1 MNNQNQLQQQSLPRQ
16 KPVVITS
23 GDSNLNYERVVKFGN
38 VFPKSPKGILPGIYG
53 FYGSSKNGV
62 ENYEPINEYGFLS
75 NQITLDKPILFDG
88 LAYYSIEA
96 FYYAM
101 KTSDKDKRRKIAQ
114 LNIKQSSAAV
124 KSIGKTIPEK
134 PDWYIQKWAVLLYA
148 LRDKF
153 SQTRYRQ
160 LLLNTENLYI
170 EETNWWGD
178 QYYGVDLKSGL
189 GFNIFGYILMHI
201 RNEIRNNLDP
211 KQNPFRYYF
220 DPYNNTLNQ
229 GQYPESITTLII

>member
-1 MNNQNQLQQQSLPRQ
+1 
-16 KPVVITS
+16 
-23 GDSNLNYERVVKFGN
+23 
-38 VFPKSPKGILPGIYG
+38 
-53 FYGSSKNGV
+53 
-62 ENYEPINEYGFLS
+62 
-75 NQITLDKPILFDG
+75 
-88 LAYYSIEA
+88 
-96 FYYAM
+96 M

-124 KSIGKTIPEK
+124 KSIGKMIPEK

-153 SQTRYRQ
+153 SQTRYKQ

-189 GFNIFGYILMHI
+189 GFNILGYALMHV

-220 DPYNNTLNQ
+220 DPYTNTPYQ
-229 GQYPESITTLII
+229 GQYPEAITTLII

>member
-1 MNNQNQLQQQSLPRQ
+1 MNNQNQLQQQNLPRQ
-16 KPVVITS
+16 KSVVITS
-23 GDSNLNYERVVKFGN
+23 GNSNLNYERVVKFGN

-170 EETNWWGD
+170 EETNWWET
-178 QYYGVDLKSGL
+178 
-189 GFNIFGYILMHI
+189 NIM
-201 RNEIRNNLDP
+201 E
-211 KQNPFRYYF
+211 
-220 DPYNNTLNQ
+220 
-229 GQYPESITTLII
+229 LI

>member
-23 GDSNLNYERVVKFGN
+23 GNSNLNYERVVKFGN

-178 QYYGVDLKSGL
+178 CYFGVDIKSGL
-189 GFNIFGYILMHI
+189 GFNIHGCMIMHV
-201 RNEIRNNLDP
+201 RNEIRWNLDP
-211 KQNPFRYYF
+211 KTNQFIYYF
-220 DPYNNTLNQ
+220 DPSYETNPNID
-229 GQYPESITTLII
+229 EKFITKLII

>member
-1 MNNQNQLQQQSLPRQ
+1 MNNQNQLQQQNLPRQ

-23 GDSNLNYERVVKFGN
+23 GNSNLNYERVVKFGN

-153 SQTRYRQ
+153 SQTRYKQ

-178 QYYGVDLKSGL
+178 CYFGVDIKSGL
-189 GFNIFGYILMHI
+189 GFNIHGCMIMHV
-201 RNEIRNNLDP
+201 RNEIRWNLDP

>member
-1 MNNQNQLQQQSLPRQ
+1 MNNQNQLQQNLPRQ
-16 KPVVITS
+16 KTVANTS
-23 GDSNLNYERVVKFGN
+23 GNSNLNYERVVRFGN

-124 KSIGKTIPEK
+124 KSIGKMIPEK

-153 SQTRYRQ
+153 SQTRYKQ

-178 QYYGVDLKSGL
+178 CYFGVDIKSGL
-189 GFNIFGYILMHI
+189 GFNIHGCMIMHV
-201 RNEIRNNLDP
+201 RNEIRWNLDP
-211 KQNPFRYYF
+211 KTNQFIYYF
-220 DPYNNTLNQ
+220 DPSYETNPNID
-229 GQYPESITTLII
+229 EKFITKLII

>member
-23 GDSNLNYERVVKFGN
+23 GNSNLNYERVVKFGN

-153 SQTRYRQ
+153 SQTRYKQ

-178 QYYGVDLKSGL
+178 CYFGVDIKSGL
-189 GFNIFGYILMHI
+189 GFNIHGCMIMHV
-201 RNEIRNNLDP
+201 RNEIRWNLDP
-211 KQNPFRYYF
+211 KTNQFIYYF
-220 DPYNNTLNQ
+220 DPSYGTNQ
-229 GQYPESITTLII
+229 NIDEKFITKLII